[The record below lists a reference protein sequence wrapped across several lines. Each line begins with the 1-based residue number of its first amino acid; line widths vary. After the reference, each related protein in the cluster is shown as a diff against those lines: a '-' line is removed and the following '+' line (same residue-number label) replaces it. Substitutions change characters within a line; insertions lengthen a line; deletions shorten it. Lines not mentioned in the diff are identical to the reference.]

1 MEKVNWMNA
10 VTKRDEMS
18 KQNSRQPVTDNV
30 YELEGNEFLEISS
43 SRLDSLR
50 LDDKVYF
57 SSLHGNRFIMSEST
71 KQKKLISSFQHC
83 FYLLCSSSW
92 WNQSREKNIEKVLS
106 FRKLIKRFSWIMK
119 FKPEISAVGLS
130 SQSEEDPLV
139 RWCRLIAV
147 VLKIRRKQKSF
158 HSFSAIRSERK
169 RERIKYLLNG
179 NCKRVDKGWFAL
191 GKTFLIV

>member
-71 KQKKLISSFQHC
+71 KQKNLFPAFSIVFIFFVLVHDEIRVEKKILRKSWAFESS
-83 FYLLCSSSW
+83 LKDLVEL
-92 WNQSREKNIEKVLS
+92 WN
-106 FRKLIKRFSWIMK
+106 
-119 FKPEISAVGLS
+119 
-130 SQSEEDPLV
+130 
-139 RWCRLIAV
+139 
-147 VLKIRRKQKSF
+147 
-158 HSFSAIRSERK
+158 
-169 RERIKYLLNG
+169 
-179 NCKRVDKGWFAL
+179 
-191 GKTFLIV
+191 